1 MPEQPTSP
9 KYLDPDLPV
18 EERVEDLVSQ
28 MTLKEKVSQ
37 MVHGAVA
44 VPRLGIPE
52 YNWWNECLHGVGRA
66 GMATV
71 FPQAIGM
78 AASFNEDLMHRV
90 ATAIS
95 DEARAKH
102 HQALR
107 QGNRAQYFGLTF
119 WSPNINIFRDP
130 RWGRGHET
138 YGEDPYLTG
147 RMGVAFI
154 KGLQG
159 DDPKYLKLIGTAKHY
174 AVHSGPEQD
183 RHHFDAVVSGRD
195 LYETYLPAFKAC
207 VQEAKAMSIMGAYN
221 RTNGEPCCASNTML
235 QNILREEWGFEG
247 HVVSDCG
254 AIRDIHENH
263 KVTNS
268 PAESAALAVKNGCDL
283 NCGEVFHALME
294 AVEEGLIGEDKI
306 DLSLKRLL
314 EARFRLGMF
323 DPPERVPYAQI
334 PPEVVNGEKHRG
346 LALQMA
352 RESIVLLKNEGDL
365 LPLRKDLNEILVVG
379 PNANDMDALL
389 GNYNGFPADYVTP
402 LEGILR
408 KVSAGT
414 NVQFRQ
420 GCHLFRSGVEDAEWA
435 LNLAR
440 TADVVIAVMG
450 LSSALEGEEGD
461 AAYSDAGGD
470 RVKLELPEIQ
480 EDFLRRLHETGKPVV
495 LVLMSGSSVAI
506 NWASEN
512 LPAIIE
518 AWYPGEQGG
527 NALADVLFGD
537 YSPAGRLPVTFVKSL
552 DQLPDFDD
560 YDLKGHTY
568 RFMEEEPLYR
578 FGHGLSYA
586 SFAYSNLQIEPAS
599 IEPGESA
606 TVTVEVEN
614 TGDRAGDEVVQLYL
628 RDVVASVPVPR
639 HHLEGVRRIHLKS
652 GEKETVS
659 FDLGTEPLVVYD
671 DDGRPF
677 VEPGEFAISVG
688 GGQPDDPTSGA
699 LTVALTVRQAG

>member
-420 GCHLFRSGVEDAEWA
+420 GCHLFRSGIEDAEWA
-435 LNLAR
+435 LKLAR

-470 RVKLELPEIQ
+470 RVKLELPDVQ
-480 EDFLRRLHETGKPVV
+480 QDFLKRLHETGKPVV
-495 LVLMSGSSVAI
+495 LVLMSGSAVAI
-506 NWASEN
+506 NWASQN
-512 LPAIIE
+512 LPAIID

-560 YDLKGHTY
+560 YNLKGHTY

-578 FGHGLSYA
+578 FGHGLSYT
-586 SFAYSNLQIEPAS
+586 SFAYSNLQIEPAT
-599 IEPGESA
+599 IEPGESV

-614 TGDRAGDEVVQLYL
+614 TGGRAGGEVVQLYL
-628 RDVVASVPVPR
+628 RDVAASVPVPR
-639 HHLEGVRRIHLKS
+639 HHLEGVRRIHLES
-652 GEKETVS
+652 GEKEVVS
-659 FDLGTEPLVVYD
+659 FALAAEQFVVYD

-677 VEPGEFAISVG
+677 VEPGEFAISIG
-688 GGQPDDPTSGA
+688 GGQPDGPAGNA
-699 LTVALTVRQAG
+699 LTAMLTVKGPG